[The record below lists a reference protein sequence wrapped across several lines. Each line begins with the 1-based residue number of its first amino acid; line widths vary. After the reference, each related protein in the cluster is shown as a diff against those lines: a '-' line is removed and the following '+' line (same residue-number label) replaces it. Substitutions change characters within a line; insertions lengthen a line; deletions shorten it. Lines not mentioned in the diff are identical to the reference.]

1 MKIDVI
7 ITTHNERAY
16 MANTD
21 IMIDLETLA
30 TTPDATI
37 LTIGAVKFDPFGSE
51 IKEPKMDS
59 FYVKV
64 DLDSCDR
71 IGLTTN
77 DDTIAWWAN
86 QSKEAQEAAFDPDG
100 RIDIEEAFAQLYK
113 FCWGAKRVWAN
124 GSCFDII
131 ICEHVFRKI
140 GRAIPWSF
148 WEVRDVR
155 TAFDLGINPQRPP
168 VTAHHALED
177 AWNQAVGIQNVYN
190 TLRTSTT
197 SAGNYITPFA
207 RER

>member
-1 MKIDVI
+1 ML
-7 ITTHNERAY
+7 
-16 MANTD
+16 TD
-21 IMIDLETLA
+21 IMIDLETLNV
-30 TTPDATI
+30 TPDATI
-37 LTIGAVKFDPFGSE
+37 LTIGAVKFDPFGREVS
-51 IKEPKMDS
+51 EPKMDS

-64 DLDSCDR
+64 DIDSCDR
-71 IGLTTN
+71 IGLTTS

-86 QSKEAQEAAFDPDG
+86 QSKEAQEAAFDPEG
-100 RIDIEEAFAQLYK
+100 RIDIEDAFQQLYK
-113 FCWGAKRVWAN
+113 FCWGAKRVWSN

-140 GRAIPWSF
+140 GKAIPWKF

-155 TAFDLGINPQRPP
+155 TAFDLGIDPIRPP

-197 SAGNYITPFA
+197 SAGKYIAPFA
-207 RER
+207 NQR